1 MNEKIVIIG
10 NGIAGSTLALQ
21 LAKEGTGSVTLISD
35 ESSYFFSR
43 TALMYVYMGHLTK
56 EQLEPLSRERWD
68 QSPIQRVKARVLSI
82 DSEDKELSFRTSEGD
97 IGQLSYDR
105 LVIATGSKPAFYD

>member
-21 LAKEGTGSVTLISD
+21 LAKEETGSVTLISD

-43 TALMYVYMGHLTK
+43 TALMYV
-56 EQLEPLSRERWD
+56 
-68 QSPIQRVKARVLSI
+68 
-82 DSEDKELSFRTSEGD
+82 
-97 IGQLSYDR
+97 
-105 LVIATGSKPAFYD
+105 